1 MRRRGIRV
9 FALVAVIVT
18 LSILTLSFREIHI
31 NLLVADLDT
40 NGSGPFGLTLGLD
53 LQGGGHLVYQAN
65 LPDEVEVTFED
76 EVEESQ
82 LRMALDD
89 LEQKTPTIAKR
100 EYSVGDLTPEDRPLQ
115 QLRFTLNQLGPV
127 EEFNF
132 ADGALDIAFIDTGDT
147 PTLEGVRSLLNGLGY
162 DEATLSSPAERRYD
176 IAGLDLAE
184 RGLAD
189 LRQALALRLTPTVA
203 FDTGDGIL
211 QVAFAETVDEP
222 DLRAAL
228 DSEGYAAAVIEIPA
242 QKVFVIR
249 GLELD
254 ETSAAELRAKLDE
267 LAPTLVYVPT
277 IENPTKDQMDGVV
290 DTIQRRVNALGTTE
304 PVIQTLGDDRV
315 VVQMPGIGGSSID
328 VTFQVP
334 FVVVAALG
342 SVLDRMGHSDA
353 TVDTLS
359 GNSYL
364 FRVPEGLSQ
373 EDKDD
378 IQELAAVLGPG
389 IGIELSGDAPTEIIL
404 GLPPAPTESSLAA
417 LLESL
422 GHSRLSVHQQE
433 DGRFTIRTDDA
444 LSTEEQERVL
454 DLLKENIAVIVD
466 SRVAGGIEGAKA
478 LIKSTALL
486 VFKERE
492 CLVSLVEL
500 ESASAAG
507 LRDPCE
513 PLELG
518 GGGRYLDKD
527 IGLTGEHLNKAFI
540 ARNATTN
547 APEVNLEFDGTGT
560 AIFSD
565 LTRRLVGDNSKRMP
579 IFLDDRQLVAPVISA
594 HITDGRTRITGR
606 FTNEEV
612 RDIVIQLESG
622 RLPVPLTLIRETTVD
637 ALLGADSL
645 RRSLIAGAVGLA
657 LVLAFMLVY
666 YRMAGLVAAT
676 ALLTYAAIVLAVL
689 KLIPVTLTLSGVAG
703 LILSIGM
710 AVDANILIF
719 ERMKEELRTGRSLAS
734 SMEVGFRRAWPA
746 IRDGNVSTIITC
758 AVLFLFGSRLGGGTP
773 VVTGLAV
780 TLVIGV
786 SVSMF
791 TAMMVSRN
799 MLQILALTPAGGKMA
814 FFTPEARRQSLGVAG
829 GSE

>member
-1 MRRRGIRV
+1 M
-9 FALVAVIVT
+9 
-18 LSILTLSFREIHI
+18 
-31 NLLVADLDT
+31 
-40 NGSGPFGLTLGLD
+40 
-53 LQGGGHLVYQAN
+53 
-65 LPDEVEVTFED
+65 
-76 EVEESQ
+76 
-82 LRMALDD
+82 
-89 LEQKTPTIAKR
+89 
-100 EYSVGDLTPEDRPLQ
+100 
-115 QLRFTLNQLGPV
+115 
-127 EEFNF
+127 
-132 ADGALDIAFIDTGDT
+132 
-147 PTLEGVRSLLNGLGY
+147 
-162 DEATLSSPAERRYD
+162 
-176 IAGLDLAE
+176 
-184 RGLAD
+184 
-189 LRQALALRLTPTVA
+189 
-203 FDTGDGIL
+203 
-211 QVAFAETVDEP
+211 TVDCP
-222 DLRAAL
+222 
-228 DSEGYAAAVIEIPA
+228 SE
-242 QKVFVIR
+242 
-249 GLELD
+249 
-254 ETSAAELRAKLDE
+254 
-267 LAPTLVYVPT
+267 
-277 IENPTKDQMDGVV
+277 
-290 DTIQRRVNALGTTE
+290 
-304 PVIQTLGDDRV
+304 
-315 VVQMPGIGGSSID
+315 
-328 VTFQVP
+328 
-334 FVVVAALG
+334 LG
-342 SVLDRMGHSDA
+342 SVLANAAESGPF
-353 TVDTLS
+353 TVVGGIVSCIGDVGPVAILV
-359 GNSYL
+359 
-364 FRVPEGLSQ
+364 RVVQRFEDHVERSLLALIEGGRQ
-373 EDKDD
+373 
-378 IQELAAVLGPG
+378 AVDPREGRR
-389 IGIELSGDAPTEIIL
+389 
-404 GLPPAPTESSLAA
+404 
-417 LLESL
+417 LLC
-422 GHSRLSVHQQE
+422 
-433 DGRFTIRTDDA
+433 GRRRGRGGWV
-444 LSTEEQERVL
+444 LLRRVL
-454 DLLKENIAVIVD
+454 PVID
-466 SRVAGGIEGAKA
+466 SRGGGRGGIEGAKA

-799 MLQILALTPAGGKMA
+799 MLQILALTPAGRKMA